1 MSRAQESD
9 VVDTSSGQNKQF
21 NANAQ
26 DAFTGANS
34 SITAQQNDI
43 GAYQDQLS
51 KFAAAN
57 PYGSGGAYQTDV
69 NKATANTADAA
80 SQSARQAAQ
89 GQAVRT
95 GLNATGGVAVGE
107 ATDQANARA
116 LMATQAKANAD
127 RISQGA
133 NYGSKVLSAS
143 ALPATL
149 QGAVTG
155 EQGNLVRTEA
165 DAGNQ
170 ALGIDEKASDQP
182 SFLDEL
188 GENFA
193 STLGAGAGKAA
204 GMGLQGAAQAI
215 GKKGCWI
222 AAELYGGWF
231 DPRTQDVRQWMFGEF
246 AKTTPGFLICAL
258 YVWCGE
264 RVAGWIH
271 RWPILRRVFLPL
283 FNKALA
289 KAREVKRG

>member
-26 DAFTGANS
+26 DAFTGADS

-51 KFAAAN
+51 KFAASN

-89 GQAVRT
+89 SQAVRT
-95 GLNATGGVAVGE
+95 GLNAAGGVASGE
-107 ATDQANARA
+107 ATDQANARS

-133 NYGSKVLSAS
+133 NYGSKVLSATEV
-143 ALPATL
+143 PATL

-155 EQGNLVRTEA
+155 EQGNLARTEA

-170 ALGIDEKASDQP
+170 VLGIDEKASEQP
-182 SFLDEL
+182 DFMDVL
-188 GENFA
+188 GENFGA
-193 STLGAGAGKAA
+193 ALGKGAGTAA
-204 GMGLQGAAQAI
+204 GVGLSALA
-215 GKKGCWI
+215 GCWI
-222 AAELYGGWF
+222 AAELYGGWL
-231 DPRTQDVRQWMFGEF
+231 DPRTQDVRLWIFGEF
-246 AKTTPGFLICAL
+246 SKSTLGFLVCAL

-271 RWPILRRVFLPL
+271 RWPVLRRVFLPI